1 MVIIQLAIILL
12 FVMQECGRQLL
23 AGYSWQ
29 MAEADEKLDYK
40 TLPVLRPVKDVQ
52 ALFRKK

>member
-1 MVIIQLAIILL
+1 
-12 FVMQECGRQLL
+12 MQECGRQLL

-29 MAEADEKLDYK
+29 VVDADERLDYK
-40 TLPVLRPVKDVQ
+40 TLPVLRPVKDVH